1 MLQDWDLQ
9 STLLRRVVQAHAR
22 QIAVR
27 NTDEDPLLIAERGAD
42 LDEAEA
48 RIIESVGAA
57 RGSWA
62 SRYILAPVERAAT
75 GLLMSAT
82 VSPGALYFLGAALTG
97 LGAYLFARDWI
108 WAGVLLLL
116 LATPL
121 DGIADRLAALR
132 LQARPGRGWWRFLL
146 PALSGAALGTLS
158 LSLSQTRGWGC
169 LALAATT
176 PAFLVALDGKT
187 RGREVHGQAALAERT
202 RMTWLKRPF
211 AATRSEEHTS
221 ELQSLMRI

>member
-1 MLQDWDLQ
+1 MRISDWSADVCSSDL
-9 STLLRRVVQAHAR
+9 
-22 QIAVR
+22 
-27 NTDEDPLLIAERGAD
+27 
-42 LDEAEA
+42 
-48 RIIESVGAA
+48 
-57 RGSWA
+57 
-62 SRYILAPVERAAT
+62 
-75 GLLMSAT
+75 

-108 WAGVLLLL
+108 WAGALLLL

-176 PAFLVALDGKT
+176 LAFLVALDGDA
-187 RGREVHGQAALAERT
+187 RGREVPGQAALAPR
-202 RMTWLKRPF
+202 KGRPRAMLPF
-211 AATRSEEHTS
+211 THHAPPT
-221 ELQSLMRI
+221 